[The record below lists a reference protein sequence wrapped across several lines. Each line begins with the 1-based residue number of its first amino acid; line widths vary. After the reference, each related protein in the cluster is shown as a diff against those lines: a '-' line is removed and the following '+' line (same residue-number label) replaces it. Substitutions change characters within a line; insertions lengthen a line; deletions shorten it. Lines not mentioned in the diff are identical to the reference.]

1 MERVESF
8 NTDRRSQ
15 IPPKLIFTLHV
26 AGFVNFYFYL
36 MTSLYF
42 PKKRKMTSLYQL
54 ACLDSIYAVD
64 LSIT

>member
-1 MERVESF
+1 MERVELSF

-36 MTSLYF
+36 MTSLY
-42 PKKRKMTSLYQL
+42 QL